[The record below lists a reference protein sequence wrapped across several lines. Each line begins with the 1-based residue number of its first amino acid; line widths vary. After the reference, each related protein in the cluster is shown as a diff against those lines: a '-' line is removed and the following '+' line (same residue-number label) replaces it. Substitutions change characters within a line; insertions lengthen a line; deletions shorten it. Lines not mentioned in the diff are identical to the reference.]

1 LKKKRGFGIGF
12 VIFRAPTLASYQN
25 NSKIILKKL
34 MSYLSCSQIFGWLCQ
49 CGYTTKMKKKKPWSN
64 NCIIQKIYCITQLL
78 LLALPISFLYPTHLH
93 KYETNVGTFKQILSY
108 FI

>member
-1 LKKKRGFGIGF
+1 LGPNFLSKCEKIIIGVAIPTKDFFKVFEKKLKKKRGFGIGF

-49 CGYTTKMKKKKPWSN
+49 CGYTTKMKKKN
-64 NCIIQKIYCITQLL
+64 LGVIIVLFKRFIV
-78 LLALPISFLYPTHLH
+78 LH
-93 KYETNVGTFKQILSY
+93 NYY
-108 FI
+108 Y